1 MKSISPFIALCA
13 SLVTGLVLLPLII
26 FSQTELDERA
36 LIEVGDAIT
45 IKKQEDFL
53 LNLRF
58 RMQNRLAY
66 FSVSDSDLS
75 PDRFEARVR
84 RLRLRFDGY
93 LVDSRFQYYIQLSF
107 SRSDQDLDRG
117 VIPQVVR
124 DAMVYYFF
132 DSDTYI
138 GFGQGKLPGNR
149 QRVISSGSL
158 QFADR
163 SIANAN
169 FTIDRDFGLFGYHTI
184 HLGRSEL
191 ILKAAVTTGDGRNA
205 PATNNGLAYTGRV
218 EFLPFGAFTSN
229 GDFLEGDL
237 YREPS
242 PKMSLGI
249 ASSFNHKATRAN
261 GQTGIA
267 IMEERDITSFMVDMM
282 IKYNGWAL
290 LGEYIQKDVDD
301 AVFTGLPENSDFPEF
316 MLSGWGFNAQL
327 SYVFPSNWELSG
339 RFATVQP
346 ERQLSEFTPTQDE
359 YLLGITKYIKRH
371 RVKVQFNTGYNRFS
385 KVPDH
390 LSAGTND
397 HWIAIFQVEFGI

>member
-1 MKSISPFIALCA
+1 MNPKTLLTALCIW
-13 SLVTGLVLLPLII
+13 II
-26 FSQTELDERA
+26 AAALSIPTTTHSQTELDERA
-36 LIEVGDAIT
+36 LIEVEDAIT
-45 IKKQEDFL
+45 IKKQDDFL
-53 LNLRF
+53 FNLRF

-66 FSVSDSDLS
+66 FSVSDTDFS

-132 DSDTYI
+132 DTDTYI

-163 SIANAN
+163 SIVNAN

-184 HLGRSEL
+184 NLGESEL
-191 ILKAAVTTGDGRNA
+191 ILKAAITTGDGRNA
-205 PATNNGLAYTGRV
+205 PATNNGLAYTGRM
-218 EFLPFGAFTSN
+218 EFLPFGPFTSN

-242 PKMSLGI
+242 PKLSLGLG
-249 ASSFNHKATRAN
+249 SSFNHKATKSN
-261 GQTGIA
+261 GQTGSPIF
-267 IMEERDITSFMVDMM
+267 EERNITSYIADIML
-282 IKYNGWAL
+282 KYNGWAF
-290 LGEYIQKDVDD
+290 LGEYIRKEVDD
-301 AVFTGLPENSDFPEF
+301 AVFTGLPEGSEFPEF
-316 MLSGWGFNAQL
+316 MLAGWGFNSQV

-346 ERQLSEFTPTQDE
+346 ERQLSDFTPVRDE
-359 YLLGITKYIKRH
+359 FLLGITKYIKRH
-371 RVKVQFNTGYNRFS
+371 RVKVQLNTGYNRFS
-385 KVPDH
+385 KVPDQ
-390 LSAGTND
+390 LSVSATD
-397 HWIAIFQVEFGI
+397 HWIAIFQVEFGL